1 SPSSIWFSLGAV
13 VTPRVLIHL
22 QPTSLPHPLA
32 RPPAT
37 HDNRG
42 SRVVAVSRG
51 SRALPVTKPA
61 RENQRMS
68 LRAGQR
74 RVQQQRPTATSLV
87 AFTMTSMA
95 AAGAAGR
102 VNEEAVGAR
111 AIKTSP
117 PRGGGKSKTTN
128 GKKST
133 GALLTCESPLCNKT
147 PSFAHRGQTRRR
159 FCKRHAW
166 PGMQNVYYKYCDAD
180 SGRCPER
187 ASYESAGKLRCLEH
201 CEPEMRPRNNICQVE
216 GGGCDRQSSF
226 GVKGGKPILCTLHK
240 GAGMVQQVRTK
251 TCRHPGCEKTP
262 SYGFPCKSREYCKPH
277 ALEGMVYNAGR
288 RCRFRG
294 CAAPGAFNHPGVTR
308 GGSFC
313 DDHKEEGMVDN
324 TPTQCEAEGCNYSAS
339 FGDMG
344 QRTRRFCARHK
355 LAGMLSY
362 QELWATQTDASS
374 PPRTTA
380 ASAAATAAAA
390 GMVHLSAAAPA
401 TASATYAAAERVE
414 GIDPLADGLGPIGAE
429 NGAAE
434 SAPVTVGERSRGNQG
449 AATTDDTTTTSA
461 DAVGAGVDGAGCSAD
476 SAVANFGA
484 VSDAPT
490 EEMSAEVATAR
501 SSSAAQPG
509 KR

>member
-1 SPSSIWFSLGAV
+1 M
-13 VTPRVLIHL
+13 HL

-32 RPPAT
+32 RPAAT

-74 RVQQQRPTATSLV
+74 RFQQQCPAATSRV

-102 VNEEAVGAR
+102 VNEEAVAAR
-111 AIKTSP
+111 ATKTNPS
-117 PRGGGKSKTTN
+117 RGGGKSKAMN

-147 PSFAHRGQTRRR
+147 SSFAHRGQTRRR
-159 FCKRHAW
+159 LCKRHAW

-240 GAGMVQQVRTK
+240 GAGMVQVRTK

-262 SYGFPCKSREYCKPH
+262 SYGFSCKSRECCKPH

-294 CAAPGAFNHPGVTR
+294 CAAPGAFNYPGVTR

-313 DDHKEEGMVDN
+313 DDHKEVYTLYFLVCSSVWQEGMVDN

-374 PPRTTA
+374 PPKTTA

-401 TASATYAAAERVE
+401 TASATYTAAERVE
-414 GIDPLADGLGPIGAE
+414 GIDPLADGHGPIGAE
-429 NGAAE
+429 SGAAE
-434 SAPVTVGERSRGNQG
+434 SAPVSVGERSRGNQG
-449 AATTDDTTTTSA
+449 AATTASA
-461 DAVGAGVDGAGCSAD
+461 DAVGAGVGGAGCSAD
-476 SAVANFGA
+476 CAVANFGA

-490 EEMSAEVATAR
+490 
-501 SSSAAQPG
+501 
-509 KR
+509 